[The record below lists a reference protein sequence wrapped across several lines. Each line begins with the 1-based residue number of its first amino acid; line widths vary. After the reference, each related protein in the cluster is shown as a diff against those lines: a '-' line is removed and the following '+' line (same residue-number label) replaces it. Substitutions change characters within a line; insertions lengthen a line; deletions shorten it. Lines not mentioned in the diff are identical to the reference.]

1 MSIKKLNLPIPIVE
15 ELKLWKKHCDI
26 IKNSPLSYLK
36 SHDNVGTKTNNYQT
50 SVPVHLIESSYWLPF
65 TLRSCAQFY
74 GGSHRDYYLRKHDGH
89 FDGYDIWINYSY
101 KGNSNPAHAH
111 AGNISGV
118 IYLENEDNTIF
129 PNLDFKFK
137 GKQGDMILFSSDTL
151 HMVDPQEKEYERI
164 TFAFN
169 INIQKLS

>member
-65 TLRSCAQFY
+65 TCSCSRWKY
-74 GGSHRDYYLRKHDGH
+74 IGSYIFRK
-89 FDGYDIWINYSY
+89 
-101 KGNSNPAHAH
+101 
-111 AGNISGV
+111 
-118 IYLENEDNTIF
+118 
-129 PNLDFKFK
+129 
-137 GKQGDMILFSSDTL
+137 
-151 HMVDPQEKEYERI
+151 RR
-164 TFAFN
+164 
-169 INIQKLS
+169 